1 MRLKEVRSILEEFN
15 PQFPLSK
22 GEKTRY
28 YLWRKMYHKLKTEHH
43 RRLSE
48 KHRRL
53 SEGYKRRTQNDE
65 KAYSSLFP
73 DRKP

>member
-1 MRLKEVRSILEEFN
+1 
-15 PQFPLSK
+15 
-22 GEKTRY
+22 
-28 YLWRKMYHKLKTEHH
+28 MYHKLKTEHH

-53 SEGYKRRTQNDE
+53 SAGYKRRTQNDE